1 MHTDKKA
8 GVRKM
13 EEMNKGTTDIEGVDN
28 SANNIEVLEQMED
41 DELNPADNKR
51 TSKNKIKEPKPKKEK
66 KVREP
71 KEKKAKEPR
80 LPRRKK

>member
-28 SANNIEVLEQMED
+28 SADNIEVLE
-41 DELNPADNKR
+41 
-51 TSKNKIKEPKPKKEK
+51 KIGRAH
-66 KVREP
+66 V
-71 KEKKAKEPR
+71 
-80 LPRRKK
+80 

>member
-51 TSKNKIKEPKPKKEK
+51 TSKI
-66 KVREP
+66 R
-71 KEKKAKEPR
+71 
-80 LPRRKK
+80 